1 MIDGLEWC
9 SSGRVIQLYPFDLIQ
24 SENKKRIELWVTPTW
39 GTKTFAITT
48 PFFSSK
54 RWPKKVKV
62 LNVLVHFAYINAFF
76 SVQSW
81 WNQILERFF
90 LRHNGNFCKARLH
103 ICQNSGPGLL
113 KVLLSIVPGFWP
125 CVGWL
130 QFKLCLRRCLPTL
143 CLRNFVRRYNIYYHP
158 GQIIDYLLSSPTWW
172 YGGEFECML
181 RCIFWRLGV
190 SQKKRRH
197 FEEERKLETSCQ
209 RGRIKETFKL
219 GYSIGT
225 LIFRTKGG
233 EPK

>member
-48 PFFSSK
+48 PFFNPK
-54 RWPKKVKV
+54 DGPKKLKCSM
-62 LNVLVHFAYINAFF
+62 YW
-76 SVQSW
+76 S
-81 WNQILERFF
+81 ILPMLMLSLASNCDETKFGRIFF

-143 CLRNFVRRYNIYYHP
+143 CLLNFVRRYNVYYHP
-158 GQIIDYLLSSPTWW
+158 SQIIDYLLSSPTWW
-172 YGGEFECML
+172 HGGEFECML

-209 RGRIKETFKL
+209 RGRIKTN
-219 GYSIGT
+219 I
-225 LIFRTKGG
+225 
-233 EPK
+233 

>member
-1 MIDGLEWC
+1 MSWSILPMLMLSLASNRDE
-9 SSGRVIQLYPFDLIQ
+9 
-24 SENKKRIELWVTPTW
+24 
-39 GTKTFAITT
+39 TKFW
-48 PFFSSK
+48 
-54 RWPKKVKV
+54 RD
-62 LNVLVHFAYINAFF
+62 
-76 SVQSW
+76 
-81 WNQILERFF
+81 FF
-90 LRHNGNFCKARLH
+90 LRHNGNFCKQARLH
-103 ICQNSGPGLL
+103 IGQNSGPGLL

-143 CLRNFVRRYNIYYHP
+143 CLLNFVRRYNIYYHP
-158 GQIIDYLLSSPTWW
+158 SQIIDYLLSSPTWW
-172 YGGEFECML
+172 HGGEFECML